1 MSAARRGTDD
11 GPVGSADQDS
21 GLAAPLRLEE
31 GLGFRLSRVTR
42 SLRADWAQQLAELTL
57 TPPEAAVLR
66 GVAGQPGCSLRAL
79 ARVLGAE
86 PMTSKRYVDGLEARG
101 LLDSAHRGDD
111 RRSRGL
117 ELTPAGAL
125 LAARVD
131 ALVQIQER
139 RILAALGDEGHRC
152 LDRSVTALEELLGL
166 TSTSPQPGKD
176 PGNPPPTRLSSSHGT
191 DHLSIPNEEQP

>member
-1 MSAARRGTDD
+1 MSAARRGTDG
-11 GPVGSADQDS
+11 GPVPVRSAGHDS
-21 GLAAPLRLEE
+21 GLVAPLRLEE

-42 SLRADWAQQLAELTL
+42 SLRAAWAQQLAELTL

-66 GVAGQPGCSLRAL
+66 GVAGQPGCSLRSL

-101 LLDSAHRGDD
+101 LLDSTHRGDD

-117 ELTPAGAL
+117 ELTPAGVR
-125 LAARVD
+125 LAGRVD

-139 RILAALGDEGHRC
+139 RITAALGDEGQRC
-152 LDRSVTALEELLGL
+152 LDRSLKALEELLGL
-166 TSTSPQPGKD
+166 TSASPRAAED
-176 PGNPPPTRLSSSHGT
+176 PGCHATHPIVSQP
-191 DHLSIPNEEQP
+191 IVEQPRP